1 MSQSLSTVY
10 LHIIFSTKDRRPFLR
25 DDAIRGEVHAYLG
38 GISKQMDCTPVIIGG
53 VEDHVHILAQQ
64 SRTATQS
71 DWVKELKRVSSIWI
85 KERDLTL
92 REFRW
97 QSGYGIFSVSV
108 SKLESVKRY
117 ISNQEHHHRKITFQE
132 EYREFLKRHSISWD
146 ERYVWD

>member
-10 LHIIFSTKDRRPFLR
+10 LHLIFSTKDRRPFLR

-85 KERDLTL
+85 KERDPTL

-108 SKLESVKRY
+108 SKLESVKSY